1 MTKYQILRQIA
12 EYRIACKQDGVS
24 IEDRPSSHRLVQ
36 GWNAI
41 WILIN
46 RVKNGHYDRDNEI
59 LYGKVF
65 ICDNKAFDPPD
76 NLNIEHII
84 THNLYKIDQE
94 YENEL
99 TTSLGDLLDEA
110 TKEPDFSF
118 FSDMTPEHIGKLGW
132 TWEVGKGMVRKPKPC
147 CPHCHQELWWE

>member
-1 MTKYQILRQIA
+1 MTKYQVLKKIA

-46 RVKNGHYDRDNEI
+46 RIKNGYYDEDDED
-59 LYGKVF
+59 YE
-65 ICDNKAFDPPD
+65 DYEDYDDDDPPD
-76 NLNIEHII
+76 NLHNGHII
-84 THNLYKIDQE
+84 AHNLYKIDQDIQKD
-94 YENEL
+94 L
-99 TTSLGDLLDEA
+99 TTSLSDLLDEA
-110 TKEPDFSF
+110 TEENDFSI
-118 FSDMTPEHIGKLGW
+118 FSDMTPEQLGKRGW

-147 CPHCHQELWWE
+147 CPHCHQELWWK

>member
-46 RVKNGHYDRDNEI
+46 RVKNGHYDRKNEI
-59 LYGKVF
+59 LYGTVF
-65 ICDNKAFDPPD
+65 ICDNKAFEP
-76 NLNIEHII
+76 
-84 THNLYKIDQE
+84 IDHS
-94 YENEL
+94 NHL
-99 TTSLGDLLDEA
+99 PAS
-110 TKEPDFSF
+110 PFS
-118 FSDMTPEHIGKLGW
+118 PY
-132 TWEVGKGMVRKPKPC
+132 R
-147 CPHCHQELWWE
+147 

>member
-46 RVKNGHYDRDNEI
+46 RVKNGYYDEDYNDDNPQDD
-59 LYGKVF
+59 LH
-65 ICDNKAFDPPD
+65 
-76 NLNIEHII
+76 IEHII

-94 YENEL
+94 YENDL

-118 FSDMTPEHIGKLGW
+118 FKDWTPEQLGKKGW
-132 TWEVGKGMVRKPKPC
+132 TWTVGKGMVRKPKPC
-147 CPHCHQELWWE
+147 CPQCHQELWWE